1 MMEML
6 HVTKM
11 PTEAKDKL
19 LYAALQLFTTKG
31 FKETSILEV
40 VEQARVSKT
49 TFYRFF
55 RSKEE
60 LLVCL
65 FELLANEV
73 LKEVEEA
80 VRQEEQ
86 IAYKGYAGIRR
97 YIEICVNRSTV
108 AKLLLVESVGV
119 SKAVER
125 MRRTA
130 HLRFADLI
138 DRIVQEILP
147 PAKQNQDA
155 RIISQA
161 MVGAINEVVMQNL
174 FQSDEKIDT
183 DHLARLLN
191 RIMVSS
197 YVNFSFGKSAGNK
210 VRQ

>member
-1 MMEML
+1 ML
-6 HVTKM
+6 FVTEM

-19 LYAALQLFTTKG
+19 LYAALHLFTTKG

-55 RSKEE
+55 RNKEE
-60 LLVCL
+60 LLVHL

-80 VRQEEQ
+80 VRQEVQ

-97 YIEICVNRSTV
+97 YIEICVTRSTV

-119 SKAVER
+119 SKAVEN
-125 MRRTA
+125 MRRKA
-130 HLRFADLI
+130 HLRFAKLI

-147 PAKQNQDA
+147 ATKQNLDA

-161 MVGAINEVVMQNL
+161 MVGAINEVVIQNL
-174 FQSDEKIDT
+174 FQSEETVDLDR
-183 DHLARLLN
+183 LARLLN
-191 RIMVSS
+191 RILVSS
-197 YVNFSFGKSAGNK
+197 YVNFSVGKMVNH
-210 VRQ
+210 

>member
-1 MMEML
+1 ML
-6 HVTKM
+6 FVTKM

-19 LYAALQLFTTKG
+19 LYAALHLFTTKG
-31 FKETSILEV
+31 FKGTSILEV

-55 RSKEE
+55 SNKEE
-60 LLVCL
+60 LLVHL

-80 VRQEEQ
+80 VRQEVQ

-97 YIEICVNRSTV
+97 YIEICVTRSTV

-119 SKAVER
+119 SKAVEN
-125 MRRTA
+125 MRRKA
-130 HLRFADLI
+130 HLRFAKLI

-147 PAKQNQDA
+147 ATKQNLDA

-161 MVGAINEVVMQNL
+161 MVGAINEVVIQNL
-174 FQSDEKIDT
+174 FQSEETVDLDR
-183 DHLARLLN
+183 LARLLN
-191 RIMVSS
+191 RILVSS
-197 YVNFSFGKSAGNK
+197 YVNFSVGKMVNH
-210 VRQ
+210 

>member
-1 MMEML
+1 ML
-6 HVTKM
+6 YVTKM

-19 LYAALQLFTTKG
+19 LYAALHLFTTKG

-55 RSKEE
+55 RNKEE
-60 LLVCL
+60 LLVRL
-65 FELLANEV
+65 FELLADEV

-80 VRQEEQ
+80 VRREVQ

-97 YIEICVNRSTV
+97 YIEICVTRTTV

-119 SKAVER
+119 SKAVEN
-125 MRRTA
+125 MRREA
-130 HLRFADLI
+130 HFRFAQLI

-147 PAKQNQDA
+147 ATKQNLDA

-161 MVGAINEVVMQNL
+161 MVGAINEVVIQNL
-174 FQSDEKIDT
+174 FQSEEQVDLDR
-183 DHLARLLN
+183 LARLLN

-197 YVNFSFGKSAGNK
+197 YVNFSVGKLVNH
-210 VRQ
+210 

>member
-1 MMEML
+1 
-6 HVTKM
+6 
-11 PTEAKDKL
+11 
-19 LYAALQLFTTKG
+19 
-31 FKETSILEV
+31 
-40 VEQARVSKT
+40 
-49 TFYRFF
+49 
-55 RSKEE
+55 
-60 LLVCL
+60 
-65 FELLANEV
+65 
-73 LKEVEEA
+73 
-80 VRQEEQ
+80 
-86 IAYKGYAGIRR
+86 
-97 YIEICVNRSTV
+97 VNRSTV

-130 HLRFADLI
+130 HLRFAGLI

-155 RIISQA
+155 RFISQA

-197 YVNFSFGKSAGNK
+197 YVNFSFGKSAGNV

>member
-1 MMEML
+1 ML
-6 HVTKM
+6 FVTEM

-19 LYAALQLFTTKG
+19 LYAALHLFTTKG

-55 RSKEE
+55 RNKEE
-60 LLVCL
+60 LLVHL

-80 VRQEEQ
+80 VRQEVQ

-97 YIEICVNRSTV
+97 YIEICVTRSTV

-119 SKAVER
+119 SKAVEN
-125 MRRTA
+125 MRRKA
-130 HLRFADLI
+130 HLRFAKLI

-147 PAKQNQDA
+147 ATKQNLDA

-161 MVGAINEVVMQNL
+161 MVGAINEVVIQNL
-174 FQSDEKIDT
+174 FQSEETIDL

-191 RIMVSS
+191 RILVSS
-197 YVNFSFGKSAGNK
+197 YVNFSVGKMVNH
-210 VRQ
+210 

>member
-1 MMEML
+1 
-6 HVTKM
+6 
-11 PTEAKDKL
+11 
-19 LYAALQLFTTKG
+19 
-31 FKETSILEV
+31 V

-80 VRQEEQ
+80 VLREEQ

-161 MVGAINEVVMQNL
+161 MVGAINEVVMHNL
-174 FQSDEKIDT
+174 FRSDEKIDT

-197 YVNFSFGKSAGNK
+197 YVNFSFGKSAGNM

>member
-1 MMEML
+1 ML
-6 HVTKM
+6 FVTKM

-19 LYAALQLFTTKG
+19 LYAALHLFTTKG

-55 RSKEE
+55 RNKEE
-60 LLVCL
+60 LLVHL

-80 VRQEEQ
+80 VRQEVQ

-97 YIEICVNRSTV
+97 YIEICVTRSTV

-119 SKAVER
+119 SKAVEN
-125 MRRTA
+125 MRRKA
-130 HLRFADLI
+130 HLRFAKLI

-147 PAKQNQDA
+147 ATKQNLDA

-161 MVGAINEVVMQNL
+161 MVGAINEVVIQNL
-174 FQSDEKIDT
+174 FQSEETVDLDR
-183 DHLARLLN
+183 LARLLN
-191 RIMVSS
+191 RILVSS
-197 YVNFSFGKSAGNK
+197 YVNFSVGKMVNH
-210 VRQ
+210 